1 MARLNLPFHSYV
13 LRSRPASPTRL
24 VNCFPEKLP
33 QDAKAPY
40 ALVRAPG
47 IAAWTTVGNG
57 PIVAMHKA
65 LGYLWVVSGSDLY
78 RVDSNATATL
88 IGSVGLPVRVDIAN
102 NITTIVVVNQPNAY
116 YYDTTTSTFGQITD
130 ADFTARG
137 ASDVEFLDNYLLF
150 TEPNSG
156 RFFGSD
162 VGSATSF
169 DSLNFATAEGSPDNL
184 VGIKVDHRQVLL
196 LGEETIE
203 VWELVGGGGF
213 PFARAANG
221 FIEQGCFNGRTAAK
235 QDNSV
240 FWLAQDYTVRR
251 LDGITPVRIS
261 QTGIEQALGTVTIGS
276 GLGYSYSLEGHL
288 FYVLQFVEGTF
299 VYDATLKEWHERE
312 TYGYPYW
319 LAWSHAQFAG
329 LELVGDV
336 SSNRI
341 GYLSPTTY
349 ADWGTTQRMEWTYQP
364 VYAEANRAFHDRLEV
379 VMETGV
385 GLTSGQGS
393 DPEMMMDVSDDGGR
407 TWQALPNKKIG
418 RIGEHSQRVFWNQ
431 LGSSY
436 DRVYRGAISDPIRAT
451 LIDTQLDARGAR
463 PFARRAA

>member
-1 MARLNLPFHSYV
+1 MGSLPLPFHSYE
-13 LRSRPASPTRL
+13 LRSRPASPSRI
-24 VNCFPEKLP
+24 VNCFPEQLP
-33 QDAKAPY
+33 KGAKAPY
-40 ALVRAPG
+40 ALTRTFG
-47 IAAWTTVGNG
+47 IGAWTTVGNG
-57 PIVAMHKA
+57 PISAMHKA
-65 LGYLWVVSGSDLY
+65 LGYLWVVSGSKLY
-78 RVDSNATATL
+78 RVDSNKVVTE
-88 IGSVGLPVRVDIAN
+88 IGTVGLPTRIDMAS
-102 NITTIVVVNQPNAY
+102 NITTIVVVNEPDAY
-116 YYDTTTSTFGQITD
+116 YYDTTTSTFAQITD
-130 ADFTARG
+130 VDFTARG

-169 DSLNFATAEGSPDNL
+169 DSLNFATAEGSPDKL
-184 VGIKVDHRQVLL
+184 VGLKVDHRQVLL

-203 VWELVGGGGF
+203 IWELVGGGGF

-221 FIEQGCFNGRTAAK
+221 FVEQGCFNGRTAAK

-251 LDGITPVRIS
+251 LDGITPVRVS
-261 QTGIEQALGTVTIGS
+261 QTGIEQALGSVTVGS
-276 GLGYSYSLEGHL
+276 GLGFSYSQEGHL
-288 FYVLQFVEGTF
+288 FYVLQFPERTF
-299 VYDATLKEWHERE
+299 VYDATTKEWHERE
-312 TYGYPYW
+312 TYSYPYW

-364 VYAEANRAFHDRLEV
+364 VYAEGNRAFHDRLEV
-379 VMETGV
+379 IMETGV

-393 DPEMMMDVSDDGGR
+393 DPDIMMDVSDDGGR

-418 RIGEHSQRVFWNQ
+418 KIGEHQARVIWPQ
-431 LGSSY
+431 LGSSF
-436 DRVYRGAISDPIRAT
+436 DRVYRGAISDPVKAT
-451 LIDTQLDARGAR
+451 LIDTQLEARGAR
-463 PFARRAA
+463 PFTRRAA

>member
-1 MARLNLPFHSYV
+1 MSRLALPLHSYV
-13 LRSRPASPTRL
+13 LRSRPASPSRL
-24 VNCFPEKLP
+24 VNCFADKLP
-33 QDAKAPY
+33 PGAKAPY
-40 ALVRAPG
+40 ALTRAPG
-47 IAAWTTVGNG
+47 IATWTTVGNG
-57 PIVAMHKA
+57 PISAMHKA
-65 LGYLWVVSGSDLY
+65 LGYLWVVSGSKLY
-78 RVDSNATATL
+78 RVDSNKVVTE
-88 IGSVGLPVRVDIAN
+88 IGTVGLPTRIDMAS
-102 NITTIVVVNQPNAY
+102 NITTIVVVNEPDAY
-116 YYDTTTSTFGQITD
+116 YYDTTTSTFAQITD
-130 ADFTARG
+130 VDFTARG

-184 VGIKVDHRQVLL
+184 VGLKVDHRQVLL

-203 VWELVGGGGF
+203 IWELVGGGGF

-221 FIEQGCFNGRTAAK
+221 FVEQGCFNGRTAAK

-251 LDGITPVRIS
+251 LDGITPVRVS
-261 QTGIEQALGTVTIGS
+261 QTGIEQALGSVTVGS
-276 GLGYSYSLEGHL
+276 GLGFSYSQEGHL
-288 FYVLQFVEGTF
+288 FYVLQFPERTF
-299 VYDATLKEWHERE
+299 VYDATTKEWHERE

-319 LAWSHAQFAG
+319 LAWSHAQFAW

-364 VYAEANRAFHDRLEV
+364 VYAEGNRAFHDRLEV

-418 RIGEHSQRVFWNQ
+418 KIGEHQQRVIWPQ
-431 LGSSY
+431 LGSSF
-436 DRVYRGAISDPIRAT
+436 DRVYRGAISDPIKAT
-451 LIDTQLDARGAR
+451 LIDTQLEARGAR
-463 PFARRAA
+463 PFTRRAA